1 MFQQIL
7 ALIIILFF
15 LFKLYI
21 QKRKNE
27 ISKNEFLFWLL
38 FWLFSVLAIV
48 FIKKIDFLVAS
59 FGFSSSGINILLY
72 LSILLIF
79 YMLFK
84 IRIKIEK
91 QDRIITKIVREIALK
106 NKK

>member
-15 LFKLYI
+15 LFRLYI